1 MSGGPSRAVVSSTSR
16 TRSSGRDRSAAI
28 ATAVPPAPLISVT
41 VWSMVPGKAA
51 GAPSVVRAATA
62 TAAPA
67 APNRRAISAPIPRL
81 APVTRATFPSRT
93 FIKTFLPNEAW
104 FTPQALEQLV
114 EHLLLAGRG
123 DPVGIEHA
131 LGAQPVDQDQ

>member
-1 MSGGPSRAVVSSTSR
+1 VKSSTRVNQVTAALLTRMSGAPSRAVVSSTSR
-16 TRSSGRDRSAAI
+16 VRSSGLDRSAAI
-28 ATAVPPAPLISVT
+28 ATAVPPARLISAT
-41 VWSMVPGKAA
+41 VWSIVPGKAA

-93 FIKTFLPNEAW
+93 PIKTFLPNEAW
-104 FTPQALEQLV
+104 FTPQARE
-114 EHLLLAGRG
+114 
-123 DPVGIEHA
+123 
-131 LGAQPVDQDQ
+131 

>member
-62 TAAPA
+62 TAAPS
-67 APNRRAISAPIPRL
+67 RRAISAPIPRL